1 MDTTSLKKKH
11 EIVKEKVAEAAA
23 ISGRDPSDIRIM
35 AVTKTF
41 PPEVVRAAIEAGM
54 TLLGENRVQEA
65 VTKYEG
71 LEVNHELHLI
81 GHLQSNKSRQAVK
94 LFDCIQSLDK
104 LSTARSLDREA
115 GKLSKDIDVLVQ
127 VNTSGEEQ
135 KHGVD
140 PENLMALLDDFMKLE
155 RVRLRGIMT
164 MARLTD
170 NRDEI
175 RRSFALTRDLKEN
188 AEKRTGLTLPLLSM
202 GMSSDYTLAVE
213 EGATM
218 IRVGSAIFGTRG

>member
-115 GKLSKDIDVLVQ
+115 GKLSKNIDVLVQ

-140 PENLMALLDDFMKLE
+140 PENLMTLLDDFMKLE